1 MTKAQEIRDFIEA
14 NPTVTKIVDI
24 AKACNTTPPQVYA
37 ARKLLQKKQ
46 EAAAAQMKVHDTLR
60 NVILDSAEK
69 IDTLN
74 GVVALQTEEI
84 AKLKQYITYLERIH
98 DSVLLLE
105 GMTNRIKAMVSR
117 DAATV

>member
-1 MTKAQEIRDFIEA
+1 MTKAQEIRDFIAA
-14 NPTVTKIVDI
+14 NPTITKLSDI
-24 AKACNTTPPQVYA
+24 AKACNTSSPQVYA
-37 ARKLLQKKQ
+37 AKKMLQKKQ
-46 EAAAAQMKVHDTLR
+46 EAAAAQQKVHDTLR

-74 GVVALQTEEI
+74 ALVVTKNEEI

-117 DAATV
+117 DATTV

>member
-1 MTKAQEIRDFIEA
+1 MTKAQEVRDYIAA

-24 AKACNTTPPQVYA
+24 AKACNTTASQVHQA
-37 ARKLLQKKQ
+37 KKTLQKQQ
-46 EAAAAQMKVHDTLR
+46 EAAAAQQKVHDTLR

-74 GVVALQTEEI
+74 GVVTAQSEEI

-117 DAATV
+117 DAASV